1 MIILYSV
8 AFLSGLL
15 TILAPCIWPLLP
27 IVLAD
32 VTQSKSKRRPL
43 GITVGV
49 ALSFTILTLSISVL
63 ESSLGLNPNV
73 LRKVAVVV
81 LVLLGVSMVIP
92 KASQWLET
100 RISRLS
106 GRFGNVGKNNRSDFS
121 GGFITGLALGIVWA
135 PCSGPI
141 LASIATLAATNKVS
155 FQVVIVTLFYVTGVS
170 IPLFGFAVGGQNLL
184 ARSRRLSKYTG
195 KIQIAA
201 GVVLI
206 LTAIAISTNYDKT
219 LEAKLLNAI
228 PSYSNSLTK
237 IESTKSVSNA
247 LAKLKNRSVSGQ
259 ATINNSRLFN
269 VNTPAAGFDGGTDW
283 LNPAKPV
290 TLSSLKGKVVLVDFW
305 TYTCINCIRTLPHVT
320 SWYNKYHPYGFE
332 VIGVH
337 SPEFAFEQD
346 KGNVLAAIARFN
358 IKYPVVQDNSLSIW
372 NAYNNQYWPAEYL
385 IDANGNIRR
394 ADFGEGQYD
403 EMEKAIQLLLTQS
416 GAKVPAT
423 LTGVPNTT
431 PTNQLTPETYFG
443 SSRNQFGFPQPIN
456 SNGTFSLKSHRSVP
470 ANRFDFGGTWIIT
483 NEYAQASAGST
494 ITESFSANHVYMIL
508 KPHAPGASDRV
519 LVSLDG
525 KPLSGATA
533 GADVKN
539 GVITVDSD
547 RLYDIYSS
555 SQYAQG
561 VLGFTFQDAG
571 TQAFTFTFG

>member
-228 PSYSNSLTK
+228 PSYSSSLTK

-247 LAKLKNRSVSGQ
+247 LAKLKNRIVSGQ

>member
-49 ALSFTILTLSISVL
+49 ALSFTILTLTISVL

-92 KASQWLET
+92 KASQWLKT

-247 LAKLKNRSVSGQ
+247 LAKLKNRSVSDQ

-346 KGNVLAAIARFN
+346 KGNVLEAIARFN

-372 NAYNNQYWPAEYL
+372 DAYNNQYWPAEYL

-416 GAKVPAT
+416 GAKVPTT

-555 SQYAQG
+555 SQYTQG

>member
-228 PSYSNSLTK
+228 PSYSSSLTK

-247 LAKLKNRSVSGQ
+247 LAKLKNRIVSGQ

-470 ANRFDFGGTWIIT
+470 ANRFDFGGTWTIT

-525 KPLSGATA
+525 KPLSGAKA

-555 SQYAQG
+555 SQYTQG

>member
-1 MIILYSV
+1 MIILYGV

-43 GITVGV
+43 GITIGV

-100 RISRLS
+100 QISRLS
-106 GRFGNVGKNNRSDFS
+106 GRFGNVGKNNRSDFR

-184 ARSRRLSKYTG
+184 ARSRRVSKYTG

-247 LAKLKNRSVSGQ
+247 LAKLKNQKVINQ
-259 ATINNSRLFN
+259 ATINNSRLLN
-269 VNTPAAGFDGGTDW
+269 INTPAAGFDGGTEW

-290 TLSSLKGKVVLVDFW
+290 TLASLKGKVVLVDFW

-403 EMEKAIQLLLTQS
+403 EMEKAIQLLLKQS
-416 GAKVPAT
+416 GAKVPTT
-423 LTGVPNTT
+423 LSGVPNTT
-431 PTNQLTPETYFG
+431 PTNPLTPETYLG
-443 SSRNQFGFPQPIN
+443 SSRSEFGFPQPIN
-456 SNGTFSLKSHRSVP
+456 SNGTFSFKSHRTVP
-470 ANRFDFGGTWIIT
+470 ANRFDFGGTWSIA

-525 KPLSGATA
+525 KPLTGATA

-539 GVITVDSD
+539 GLITVDSD
-547 RLYDIYSS
+547 RLYEIYSS
-555 SQYAQG
+555 SQYSQG